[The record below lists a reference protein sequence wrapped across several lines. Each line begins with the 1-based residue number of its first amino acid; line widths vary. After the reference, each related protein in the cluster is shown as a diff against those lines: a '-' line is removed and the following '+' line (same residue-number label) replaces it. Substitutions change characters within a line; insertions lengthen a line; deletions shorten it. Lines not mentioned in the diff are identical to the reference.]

1 MTARPPAQLLD
12 ARAALL
18 NDQESRLEAG
28 RHDVFTRGGLGPTAR
43 RFYEALT
50 RHGTDDDQVRN
61 RAGMAPSRTLRGLS
75 TSVRSGGEERAGPS
89 FFIGGAGRVRAYA
102 SSPPPSPP
110 GARTLRHRLRLL
122 AQHHDWS
129 LRSHALTPRLA
140 VITTARYCLP
150 DVTILRSW
158 GLLDRLRNGTSLRLP
173 VHRQQTPASHR
184 DSG

>member
-28 RHDVFTRGGLGPTAR
+28 RHDVVTRGGLGPTAR

-50 RHGTDDDQVRN
+50 RHGTDDDQVSN

-102 SSPPPSPP
+102 SSPH
-110 GARTLRHRLRLL
+110 RHRHVRGLF
-122 AQHHDWS
+122 DTDCVFS
-129 LRSHALTPRLA
+129 RS
-140 VITTARYCLP
+140 ITIGVFAPMR
-150 DVTILRSW
+150 
-158 GLLDRLRNGTSLRLP
+158 
-173 VHRQQTPASHR
+173 
-184 DSG
+184 